1 MRASQTT
8 EKLLRPDSKGRIS
21 LGKMAE
27 GVSGFRAI
35 YNKGS
40 HQIILEP
47 YAEIPLQEKWLF
59 ENEEALKRVK
69 KGLLESSK
77 GQLNDRGSFAKYIKE
92 K

>member
-1 MRASQTT
+1 MRVSHAE
-8 EKLLRPDSKGRIS
+8 EKLLRPDSKGRVN

-27 GVSGFRAI
+27 GVSSFKAI
-35 YNKGS
+35 YDKGT
-40 HQIILEP
+40 HKITLEP

-77 GQLNDRGSFAKYIKE
+77 GHLKDRGSFSQYIKE